1 MSDEL
6 RSKSSV
12 PAEPRDETKHSTAL
26 PHLFYTK
33 MIKLPHYLLLPL
45 LALSAG
51 FLQGAP
57 ASTPPASQPPASN
70 PVAGLPLRL
79 TAAQASGGV
88 LNADGTAVV
97 LSAAMDTKAEVR
109 WAFPAP
115 LEAGAWR
122 VTVAFDGKTKGAKNQ
137 VFGFVSERTPLV
149 DCYSLNTNGTQSFVL
164 VTIAPASGLF
174 YRKTSQRNQDTA
186 GIKSVVI
193 DRVATPAPGE
203 RWCLDVN
210 VAAGAAV
217 LPFPLAPGNFKVV
230 AAKPVVLTWDKAAGG
245 AFTTPS
251 SATTFAECI
260 QPLTRLGVVG
270 EATTLTI
277 ERYPSVPVPAMD
289 VPPGELIT
297 VVDPAK
303 KETRTLTLVGAPSGA
318 PAPALALFPGGK
330 KHAIFTTWDDGQLA
344 DLTVAALLKKHGFRG
359 TFVMNSGSKMMGQLG
374 DLEALGM
381 EVGSHSWS
389 HPSYHLSGAARCLA
403 ESVQMRKKLEA
414 LLGHPVISFAY
425 PFGYQPAYDEQGDY
439 VLRSLEAAG
448 YWFARTTAGGPNRI
462 DTIKH
467 PLKLSADTHFNG
479 GGDRITKRF
488 NELSKE
494 DGTVFHVWG
503 HSYELA
509 GTGEATL
516 EAVLA
521 GIGGR
526 PDVWYTTG
534 GEVFVWRWM
543 RQNTVFAPVVKTAN
557 AAGETSFTVTQPWL
571 HSYLRKLPLTVRVP
585 AGVTEVVW
593 NGARQP
599 VQDGLVE
606 LVW

>member
-1 MSDEL
+1 
-6 RSKSSV
+6 
-12 PAEPRDETKHSTAL
+12 
-26 PHLFYTK
+26 
-33 MIKLPHYLLLPL
+33 MIKLPLGRFLPL
-45 LALSAG
+45 LTLSAG
-51 FLQGAP
+51 LLQSAP
-57 ASTPPASQPPASN
+57 ASTPPASQPPATN
-70 PVAGLPLRL
+70 PAAGLPLRL

-88 LNADGTAVV
+88 LNAEGTAVV

-122 VTVAFDGKTKGAKNQ
+122 VTVEFDGKTKGAKNQ
-137 VFGFVSERTPLV
+137 VFGFVAARTPLV
-149 DCYSLNTNGTQSFVL
+149 DCYSLNTAGKQSFVL
-164 VTIAPASGLF
+164 VTLAPASGLF
-174 YRKTSQRNQDTA
+174 YRKSSQRNQDTV
-186 GIKSVVI
+186 GIQSVVI

-203 RWCLDVN
+203 RWSLDLN

-230 AAKPVVLTWDKAAGG
+230 APKPVQLTWDKEAGG
-245 AFTTPS
+245 TFATPS
-251 SATTFAECI
+251 SATTFAECT
-260 QPLTRLGVVG
+260 QPLTRLGVAG

-277 ERYPSVPVPAMD
+277 ERYPSVPVPVME

-297 VVDPAK
+297 VADPAK
-303 KETRTLTLVGAPSGA
+303 LETRTLTLVGATNEA

-359 TFVMNSGSKMMGQLG
+359 TFLMNSGSKVMGQLG
-374 DLEALGM
+374 ELEALGM

-389 HPSYHLSGAARCLA
+389 HPHYHLAGAARCLA

-425 PFGYQPAYDEQGDY
+425 PFGYQPAYDERGDY
-439 VLRSLEAAG
+439 VVRSLEAAG
-448 YWFARTTAGGPNRI
+448 YWFARTTASGPNRI
-462 DTIKH
+462 DTIKE

-488 NELSKE
+488 NELTQE
-494 DGTVFHVWG
+494 EGTVFHVWG

-543 RQNTVFAPVVKTAN
+543 RQSTTFAPAPK
-557 AAGETSFTVTQPWL
+557 AAEGASFTVTQPWL
-571 HSYLRKLPLTVRVP
+571 HPYLRKLPLTVQVP

-599 VQDGLVE
+599 VQNGLVE

>member
-1 MSDEL
+1 M
-6 RSKSSV
+6 KF
-12 PAEPRDETKHSTAL
+12 H
-26 PHLFYTK
+26 HLA
-33 MIKLPHYLLLPL
+33 LLLLSLAPL
-45 LALSAG
+45 A
-51 FLQGAP
+51 AP
-57 ASTPPASQPPASN
+57 ASAPAQPAPAATPPA
-70 PVAGLPLRL
+70 AGSPLRL
-79 TAAQASGGV
+79 SAAQASGGV
-88 LNADGTAVV
+88 LSADGQTVL
-97 LSAAMDTKAEVR
+97 LSAAMDTKSEVR

-122 VTVAFDGKTKGAKNQ
+122 VTVEFDGKTKGAKNQ
-137 VFGFVSERTPLV
+137 AFGFVGERTPLV
-149 DCYSLNTNGTQSFVL
+149 DCYTLNTSGKQSFVL
-164 VTIAPASGLF
+164 VTLVPSTGLF
-174 YRKTSQRNQDTA
+174 YRKTAQRNQDTA
-186 GIKSVVI
+186 GIRSVAI

-210 VAAGAAV
+210 VAQGAAV
-217 LPFPLAPGNFKVV
+217 LPFPLAPGNLKVV
-230 AAKPVVLTWDKAAGG
+230 AAKPVALTWGNPAGG

-251 SATTFAECI
+251 QTTTFAECA
-260 QPLTRLGVVG
+260 QPLARLGVAG

-297 VVDPAK
+297 VVDLAK
-303 KETRTLTLVGAPSGA
+303 KETRTLTLVGGSAGTGG
-318 PAPALALFPGGK
+318 APALALFPGGK
-330 KHAIFTTWDDGQLA
+330 KHAIFTTWDDGALA

-359 TFVMNSGSKMMGQLG
+359 TFVMNNGSKMMGQLG
-374 DLEALGM
+374 ELEALGM

-389 HPSYHLSGAARCLA
+389 HPNYHLSGAARCLA
-403 ESVQMRKKLEA
+403 ESVQMRKKLESM
-414 LLGHPVISFAY
+414 LGHPVISFAY
-425 PFGYQPAYDEQGDY
+425 PFGYQPAYDERGDY

-462 DTIKH
+462 DTIKE

-479 GGDRITKRF
+479 GGERITKRF
-488 NELSKE
+488 NELAKE

-503 HSYELA
+503 HSYELNGA
-509 GTGEATL
+509 GEATL

-521 GIGGR
+521 GLGGR

-543 RQNTVFAPVVKTAN
+543 RQNTVVAPVAKTA
-557 AAGETSFTVTQPWL
+557 AATGTVDGASFTVTQPWL
-571 HSYLRKLPLTVRVP
+571 HPYLRKLPLTVRVP
-585 AGVTEVVW
+585 AGVTAVIW
-593 NGARQP
+593 NGVRQP